1 MIEDKKLRD
10 EKINLLIS
18 KFELE
23 PLQNIKAEFLSGGQ
37 KKRLVI
43 SLALLSN
50 PKILLLD
57 EPFAALDIMTIKNLQ
72 QIIVDLQ
79 TQNNISI
86 IFQLKN
92 YLFHT
97 FKFLNILYN

>member
-1 MIEDKKLRD
+1 M
-10 EKINLLIS
+10 
-18 KFELE
+18 
-23 PLQNIKAEFLSGGQ
+23 
-37 KKRLVI
+37 VI

-86 IFQLKN
+86 ILCDHQARDLLTCVDLAIVLSNGRVVAKDTPN
-92 YLFHT
+92 NLIAPSMHKMHT
-97 FKFLNILYN
+97 LETLLRSINSSNV